1 MKLHAH
7 TPGHL
12 THQQPIELFG
22 ASCLRLSCRHLKF
35 CFKCLRLHSAC
46 NKTCMLNLSVCTSQ
60 RSVGWHACFLEMI
73 PRLHEL
79 ALGFFH
85 LLTVHRF
92 EKKKKRYLKVW
103 LRRKRPKSPAQTPTN
118 QCKSVSHNIVHNY
131 QTATHIKGLPS
142 FTLITL
148 IRMLNVGMRIRKP
161 HCSWIF
167 YRT

>member
-7 TPGHL
+7 TLGHL

-60 RSVGWHACFLEMI
+60 GSGGWHACFLEMI

-85 LLTVHRF
+85 LLTVHGF
-92 EKKKKRYLKVW
+92 EKKKK
-103 LRRKRPKSPAQTPTN
+103 TN
-118 QCKSVSHNIVHNY
+118 QCKSVSQCSNNIVHNY

-148 IRMLNVGMRIRKP
+148 MRRLNVGMRTRKP
-161 HCSWIF
+161 HCC
-167 YRT
+167 

>member
-92 EKKKKRYLKVW
+92 EKKKRVLESLAQEKKTQISSTDSNKSMQVCITVITSCITTRQQHISRVC
-103 LRRKRPKSPAQTPTN
+103 LR
-118 QCKSVSHNIVHNY
+118 
-131 QTATHIKGLPS
+131 L
-142 FTLITL
+142 L
-148 IRMLNVGMRIRKP
+148 
-161 HCSWIF
+161 
-167 YRT
+167 